1 MLKDAN
7 VNDDFQITDADI
19 DIMLEYESDILAERS
34 AIYNLESIETTVYFD
49 E

>member
-7 VNDDFQITDADI
+7 VNDDSQITDAE
-19 DIMLEYESDILAERS
+19 LEYESDILDERS